1 MDINLTKKLDTLKQ
15 HRKEYNIAQDK
26 LVKSQNSFREDYI
39 PFLLSSIK
47 VTEWTTR
54 FTKNKEGVL
63 LEPVDNKRIEELK
76 YPLLGI
82 VDTEKGYRLPNYP
95 IFLYFK
101 PLGTPS
107 IYFYSQI
114 SSSIEDFILN
124 LELGVTNYADTDDKF
139 YY

>member
-95 IFLYFK
+95 IFL
-101 PLGTPS
+101 
-107 IYFYSQI
+107 
-114 SSSIEDFILN
+114 
-124 LELGVTNYADTDDKF
+124 VTDVIRRRENCFGLQFFVTENNVAIAQTY
-139 YY
+139 